1 MKIIDLIKNLP
12 IFSSVSGRDI
22 EKINAIYTKDDLE
35 MIFKYYLG
43 GFYEY
48 KIDEKPGFMNII
60 VKKNCKF
67 LNKRYLEMQKF
78 IEPRTMICL
87 VEIQYK

>member
-1 MKIIDLIKNLP
+1 MKIIEFIKNLP
-12 IFSSVSGRDI
+12 IFSLVSCKDI

-35 MIFKYYLG
+35 TIFKYYLG

-48 KIDEKPGFMNII
+48 KINEKPGFMDIS
-60 VKKNCKF
+60 VRKTCKF

-78 IEPRTMICL
+78 IEPRIAICL
-87 VEIQYK
+87 VKMHYK